1 MAAPRPR
8 FKPDPPRWNP
18 PQRVLVFPDEA
29 ENGMTR
35 WLVAAIASALV
46 ALSVWQLERPRAGL
60 AITPLAIA
68 DGPPATLFHLP
79 GAAPAPV
86 VVIAHGFAGSRQL
99 MEPFAL
105 TLARAGYTVVTF
117 DALGHG
123 RNPRP
128 MSGDVTSVDG
138 TTRLMVDELRTVA
151 RAALALPQADGRL
164 AYLGHSMASDLVI
177 RAAQD
182 APEAS
187 AVIAVSMFSQAIT
200 PDSPPNLLAIPGE
213 WETRLRQEGLRALRL
228 TDPAASE
235 GDSVGDMAQGTAR
248 RVVVAP
254 SVEHVGVLYSAT
266 ARRAA
271 TDWLNT
277 AFGRDLPPQTDARG
291 GWILLLLASVTA
303 LGWPLTALLPQGQ
316 GPRSPIPARSFRT
329 ATLAP
334 AILTPLLLA
343 PFDTRFLPVLVAD
356 YLALHFALYGALT
369 LALLHRAGRLTGQ
382 FPARVAVLSLAP
394 AIFGILILGT
404 ALDRYVASFVPDAG
418 RAVIILALALGTVP
432 FFLADA
438 LLTEGGRASVLRTL
452 AARGAFLGSLVA
464 AVALD
469 FDRLMFLLIILPVI
483 LLFFLLFGTLAG
495 WIGRRTGLPA
505 IAGLGFGLTLAW
517 ALGVTFPLFA

>member
-1 MAAPRPR
+1 MAR
-8 FKPDPPRWNP
+8 
-18 PQRVLVFPDEA
+18 
-29 ENGMTR
+29 TI
-35 WLVAAIASALV
+35 VAVIAAALALLAILM
-46 ALSVWQLERPRAGL
+46 LERPRAGL
-60 AITPLAIA
+60 VIEPFPIA
-68 DGPPATLFHLP
+68 GGPPATLFHLP
-79 GAAPAPV
+79 DTAPAPV

-105 TLARAGYTVVTF
+105 TLAHAGYTVVTF

-138 TTRLMVDELRTVA
+138 TTRLMVDELRSVA
-151 RAALALPQADGRL
+151 SAALALPRSDGRL
-164 AYLGHSMASDLVI
+164 AFLGHSMASDLII
-177 RAAQD
+177 RAAQTD
-182 APEAS
+182 PRAQATVAIS
-187 AVIAVSMFSQAIT
+187 AFSQAIT
-200 PDSPPNLLAIPGE
+200 ATEPPNLLLIPGA
-213 WETRLRQEGLRALRL
+213 WETRLREEALRALHH
-228 TDPAASE
+228 TDPTAGE
-235 GDSVGDMAQGTAR
+235 GQTTGDFAQGTAR
-248 RVVVAP
+248 RVTVAP
-254 SVEHVGVLYSAT
+254 AVEHVGVLYSAT

-271 TDWLNT
+271 TDWLNAT
-277 AFGRDLPPQTDARG
+277 FDRDTPAQTDARG
-291 GWILLLLASVTA
+291 GWILLLLAAITA
-303 LGWPLTALLPQGQ
+303 LGWPLTALLPKGQ
-316 GPRSPIPARSFRT
+316 GARTPVPARTFWT

-369 LALLHRAGRLTGQ
+369 LLLLHRAGRLTDQ
-382 FPARVAVLSLAP
+382 FPARALILSLAP

-404 ALDRYVASFVPDAG
+404 ALDRYVASFLPNAE
-418 RAVIILALALGTVP
+418 RAVIILALAAGSIP

-438 LLTEGGRASVLRTL
+438 LLTEGGRASTVRTL
-452 AARGAFLGSLVA
+452 AARGAFLASLIL

-517 ALGVTFPLFA
+517 ALGVTFPLFQA